1 MPYFYKELCL
11 IKWLYCDASNCFD
24 NSFLFDLFAD
34 IDECAEGTAGCAQ
47 ICQNSAGSF
56 HCECRSGY
64 QLDTDKKSCLGKLW
78 DQFTPLVIFSKHRNL
93 PLYYF
98 WATSLTSRLGWRKQT
113 SYVVCTVSMCHN
125 IPIVL

>member
-1 MPYFYKELCL
+1 MKLINIFRVSEKSFEIFVMLYFYRELCL
-11 IKWLYCDASNCFD
+11 VKNLFFLRRFDASNRCKCFG

-64 QLDTDKKSCLGKLW
+64 QLGTDNKSCLGKL
-78 DQFTPLVIFSKHRNL
+78 QNRFTPLVIFSKHRNL

-98 WATSLTSRLGWRKQT
+98 
-113 SYVVCTVSMCHN
+113 
-125 IPIVL
+125 